1 MNYGGI
7 KIMDEALRIKDLS
20 IKFNNFELKNINFS
34 IEKGTIMGF
43 IGQNGAGK
51 TTTLKLILNSFARD
65 GGEIT
70 VLEKDNIED
79 EVFVKNNIGY
89 VSAESYLLSNKTM
102 GEHEKIFRKF
112 YDNWNEELF
121 EHYMEKW
128 SIPLKEKTGNLSTGT
143 KTKAMIALA
152 LAHEPKILI
161 LDEPTAGLDPVAR
174 LDFLDEIREF
184 VSDGE
189 KSVLISSHITSD
201 LDKAADYITLIHQG
215 EILESDSI
223 DRIQEKY
230 RIIKGNLDVFE
241 SLKEDIIGSRIS
253 GNSFEG
259 LILKENLKGEA
270 KDLNLAIPNIENLLS
285 FYIWGNK

>member
-1 MNYGGI
+1 M
-7 KIMDEALRIKDLS
+7 KEVLRIKDLS
-20 IKFNNFELKNINFS
+20 IKFDKFELKDVNFS

-43 IGQNGAGK
+43 IGENGAGK
-51 TTTLKLILNSFARD
+51 TTILKLILNSFARYS
-65 GGEIT
+65 GKIT
-70 VLEKDNIED
+70 VLGKDNIED

-89 VSAESYLLSNKTM
+89 VPAESFLLSNKTM
-102 GEHEKIFRKF
+102 EEHEKMFRKF
-112 YDNWNEELF
+112 YDKWNGDIF
-121 EHYMEKW
+121 KHYTKKW
-128 SIPLKEKTGNLSTGT
+128 NIQLGQKTGNLSTGT
-143 KTKAMIALA
+143 KTKGMIALA
-152 LAHEPKILI
+152 LAHEPTLLI

-174 LDFLDEIREF
+174 MDFLDEIREF

-201 LDKAADYITLIHQG
+201 LDKAADYITLIHKG

-241 SLKEDIIGSRIS
+241 EIKEDIIGSRIS

-259 LILKENLKGEA
+259 LILKQNLKGKE
-270 KDLNLAIPNIENLLS
+270 KDLSLAIPNIENLLS

>member
-1 MNYGGI
+1 MSYGGMKLMNKVLII
-7 KIMDEALRIKDLS
+7 KELS
-20 IKFNNFELKNINFS
+20 IKFDNFQLKDINFS

-51 TTTLKLILNSFARD
+51 TTTLKLILNSFARNS
-65 GGEIT
+65 GKIT
-70 VLEKDNIED
+70 VLGRDNIED

-89 VSAESYLLSNKTM
+89 VPAESYLLSNKTM
-102 GEHEKIFRKF
+102 EEHEKIFAKF
-112 YDNWNEELF
+112 YDNWDKEAFN
-121 EHYMEKW
+121 HYIKKW
-128 SIPLKEKTGNLSTGT
+128 NIPLKEKTGNLSTGT
-143 KTKAMIALA
+143 KTKGMITLA
-152 LAHEPKILI
+152 LAHKPTFLI

-201 LDKAADYITLIHQG
+201 LDKAADFITLIHQG

-230 RIIKGNLDVFE
+230 RIVKGNLDVFE
-241 SLKEDIIGSRIS
+241 EIKDNIIGSRIS
-253 GNSFEG
+253 GDSFEG
-259 LILKENLKGEA
+259 LILKENLKGKEFT
-270 KDLNLAIPNIENLLS
+270 LAIPNIENLLS